1 MENLI
6 IPKDFTGVIRLR
18 SGESVEVRNMFYK
31 LNGMINSQA
40 RTNNGPPIHL
50 EYLKGRYVTV
60 HWGYTGAYTD
70 LSQLHGVIPELL
82 TMERLKKW
90 KN

>member
-6 IPKDFTGVIRLR
+6 LPKDFTGVVRLR

-31 LNGMINSQA
+31 LNGMIHSRA
-40 RTNNGPPIHL
+40 RSNDGLPIHL
-50 EYLKGRYVTV
+50 EYSKGRYVTS
-60 HWGYTGAYTD
+60 HWGYTGTYTD
-70 LSQLHGVIPELL
+70 LSQLYDVIPELL